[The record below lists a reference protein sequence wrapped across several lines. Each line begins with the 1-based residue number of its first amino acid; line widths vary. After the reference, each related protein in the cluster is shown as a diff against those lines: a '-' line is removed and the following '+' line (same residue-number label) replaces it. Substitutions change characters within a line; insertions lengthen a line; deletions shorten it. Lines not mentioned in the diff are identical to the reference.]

1 MQSPNQTNIVE
12 LPLRAPSTFDRYI
25 GYWKPYATNHAALDQ
40 DTDVQEE
47 VRNVARTLLEAV
59 LAQRIGTMT
68 TAGAALE
75 PPRQK

>member
-1 MQSPNQTNIVE
+1 
-12 LPLRAPSTFDRYI
+12 
-25 GYWKPYATNHAALDQ
+25 
-40 DTDVQEE
+40 VQEE